1 MGAVFA
7 HHIGLSGAR
16 LAMFMSMTILGGI
29 VLQWPI
35 GRLSD
40 HLDRRLVLLATVL
53 LSTVAALVIAVAAR
67 AGHSALYLF
76 AFVFGGTV
84 FSIYSLSMAHINDR
98 LEAEYVMA
106 ASKGILLVF
115 GIGAIFGPVS
125 AGIFMQWLG
134 PTGAFMYIAAVLGTF
149 TVFGVIRIIL
159 GSAVPEAER
168 TIFLPMN
175 RTSQAALELDPRSSE
190 EFKPL

>member
-1 MGAVFA
+1 
-7 HHIGLSGAR
+7 
-16 LAMFMSMTILGGI
+16 
-29 VLQWPI
+29 
-35 GRLSD
+35 
-40 HLDRRLVLLATVL
+40 
-53 LSTVAALVIAVAAR
+53 
-67 AGHSALYLF
+67 
-76 AFVFGGTV
+76 
-84 FSIYSLSMAHINDR
+84 
-98 LEAEYVMA
+98 MA

-134 PTGAFMYIAAVLGTF
+134 PTGAFIYIAAVLGTF
-149 TVFGVIRIIL
+149 TVFGIIRIIL

-190 EFKPL
+190 ESNQL